1 MHVFNFTLLLVIL
14 SKVIYCNTIIHFGHQ
29 KLVFSSVENRFKK
42 LIMNEDVINYN
53 KFKLIQLKDR
63 ELYLNK
69 VSGIVFESIEDSIFR
84 IDKSYDDKMH
94 TGSLDFV
101 YNDTLFRFGGYGYF
115 HTNKNLIY
123 YDEKENEWDLINYK
137 NFEKIQP
144 FSTVAFHYVKDNLLY
159 VVGLDNNIS
168 DLQQRQGFKRKGF
181 VLNLKTKEIE
191 ENFEV
196 NAFFNPPK
204 SYIQI
209 DQKHVFLFYP
219 NRRELLILDT
229 EDLNFY
235 KYKLTQSESR
245 INNEANENFVI
256 NNGTLYYTIKD
267 IFEHNDIGKLNIE
280 GIINNM
286 KMAYNLKKNDFNY
299 LPLILLILFPTL
311 IIVLKKVINRP
322 KTLVV
327 EKMNLRY
334 GQKSI
339 PLNSKMLEVIDC
351 LLKNKVANSNE
362 LNEFFYK
369 KNQNLFHVNRKKNN
383 CVDEINLLFKAKT
396 NLDLIVKNRNE
407 FDKRMVEYQINP
419 SLR

>member
-1 MHVFNFTLLLVIL
+1 M
-14 SKVIYCNTIIHFGHQ
+14 
-29 KLVFSSVENRFKK
+29 
-42 LIMNEDVINYN
+42 
-53 KFKLIQLKDR
+53 
-63 ELYLNK
+63 
-69 VSGIVFESIEDSIFR
+69 
-84 IDKSYDDKMH
+84 
-94 TGSLDFV
+94 
-101 YNDTLFRFGGYGYF
+101 
-115 HTNKNLIY
+115 
-123 YDEKENEWDLINYK
+123 
-137 NFEKIQP
+137 
-144 FSTVAFHYVKDNLLY
+144 
-159 VVGLDNNIS
+159 
-168 DLQQRQGFKRKGF
+168 
-181 VLNLKTKEIE
+181 
-191 ENFEV
+191 
-196 NAFFNPPK
+196 
-204 SYIQI
+204 
-209 DQKHVFLFYP
+209 
-219 NRRELLILDT
+219 LILDT

-311 IIVLKKVINRP
+311 IIVLKKVISRP

-351 LLKNKVANSNE
+351 LLKNQVANSNE

>member
-1 MHVFNFTLLLVIL
+1 
-14 SKVIYCNTIIHFGHQ
+14 
-29 KLVFSSVENRFKK
+29 
-42 LIMNEDVINYN
+42 MNEDVINYN

-219 NRRELLILDT
+219 NQRELLILDT

-351 LLKNKVANSNE
+351 LLKNQVANSNE